1 MIYRLDKF
9 VSESRGVTRT
19 EAKKLLA
26 KGAVAVNGVV
36 IKKGDGKVDTAK
48 DNVTINGRRARAE
61 NLCT

>member
-36 IKKGDGKVDTAK
+36 IKKATAK
-48 DNVTINGRRARAE
+48 
-61 NLCT
+61 

>member
-26 KGAVAVNGVV
+26 TMPLDYMEKGET
-36 IKKGDGKVDTAK
+36 DT
-48 DNVTINGRRARAE
+48 DDEQTDIERY
-61 NLCT
+61 L